1 MRTKRKHQARS
12 DHAAPSKKNPP
23 GTVTEIGSRIEA
35 FSRSEVESGIV
46 SAQRGRVLAGSG
58 LTPDDIMGRLDEALI
73 EASLAR
79 LLRTARDRAGLTL
92 AELAER
98 LGVSRGRVHQ
108 LERDGANLELGTVG
122 RLAAA
127 LGYEARIAFLPHES
141 SVDSALIAPL
151 PTLDEG
157 R

>member
-1 MRTKRKHQARS
+1 MTTKRKRQARS
-12 DHAAPSKKNPP
+12 DRTAASKKNSA
-23 GTVTEIGSRIEA
+23 GTVNEIGPLVET
-35 FSRSEVESGIV
+35 FGRSEVESGIV
-46 SAQRGRVLAGSG
+46 SRQRGRALDRSG
-58 LTPDDIMGRLDEALI
+58 PTPDDIMGRLAEALV

-92 AELAER
+92 SELAER

-127 LGYEARIAFLPHES
+127 LCYEARIAFLPREAN
-141 SVDSALIAPL
+141 VDPALIAPL
-151 PTLDEG
+151 PMLDEG